1 MKVLI
6 IEPNPDHAR
15 TLAMVVQALGH
26 TPLTHTSPTEAIEA
40 ADTEGPDIVLL
51 GLSLRGLDVY
61 EYTRILREQDHL
73 ELVKI
78 LAVSGEVSDPQA
90 AREAGIDTE
99 LVNSQS
105 RNLLTVLRENFRE
118 VEEAHGYER

>member
-1 MKVLI
+1 MKILI
-6 IEPNPDHAR
+6 IERNDAHAR
-15 TLAMVVQALGH
+15 TLGMVVQALGH
-26 TPLTHTSPTEAIEA
+26 KALVFTSPTEAIEA
-40 ADTEGPDIVLL
+40 ADAEGPDVILL

-73 ELVKI
+73 QAVKI

-99 LVNSQS
+99 LVRSQS